1 MAFFGPFWPPG
12 APPGGGTPPLRPG
25 GAENPPPEGGVGP
38 WDPPG
43 GVRNLASQ
51 PIFHREF
58 AGGQVAHQG
67 GPLGLPLFGPFW
79 PFLTPPGGGPP
90 PSGPPPGGGSPPL
103 NGPPGPL
110 RSIPPG
116 GLPPPSEGPSGPCQ
130 MDLGRISRRLI
141 GKFLRVCQDFPGILI
156 GSTGVLA
163 CISPLGGGHSQ
174 ISSTRQTTKTTQ
186 KAY

>member
-1 MAFFGPFWPPG
+1 MALFGPLGPPQ
-12 APPGGGTPPLRPG
+12 GGGPPPLRPG

-43 GVRNLASQ
+43 GGRNLASQ

-116 GLPPPSEGPSGPCQ
+116 GLPPPSEGPRHPLFGPFWQ
-130 MDLGRISRRLI
+130 DLQAFDSKFFTRVPRFDIGFPAEHGRFGLYIPPRGGS
-141 GKFLRVCQDFPGILI
+141 FPD
-156 GSTGVLA
+156 
-163 CISPLGGGHSQ
+163 
-174 ISSTRQTTKTTQ
+174 
-186 KAY
+186 